1 MKRNILC
8 VLLSAGL
15 CLWGLTP
22 AAQEQEITVT
32 VDGAPVVF
40 ADQQPVMEAD
50 RILIPVRGV
59 FEAMGAEVTYLP
71 AQDGLPERALA
82 EKDGTAIVF
91 QIDGTAVSV
100 TENGEN
106 RTEYLDVPARLMN
119 DRTMIPLR
127 FLAETLGYTVDWIEE
142 ENRAE
147 ITAPDSGET
156 PDSEET
162 PDSGEAIQNSG
173 RVALGQYNGMA
184 IAADGSV
191 YAWGDGEYGQL
202 GGVERAE
209 EPVLLSGISGAVA
222 AACGRRSMYVL
233 KSDGTVWS
241 WGYNGA
247 GELGRKTE
255 GEADPVPGQVEGLS
269 GITAVSAGENF
280 ALALSKD
287 GKVYSWGD
295 NRSGQ
300 LGLSD
305 TENRQ
310 TPQEITA
317 ISGRVIS
324 LSAGSA
330 HGAAVT
336 SDQTVWLWGSNS
348 DGQLAKP
355 KGVKQEETPFRLS
368 SISRITAVSA
378 GEMQTL
384 ALRTDGSVYM
394 WGTTYIGLPKEETGE
409 TEETETPSAEGES
422 GEEEAVV
429 VKQIDEEGYYR
440 YDEPLRMRYIY
451 YDMEWEEDRIQIL
464 INAAQISAGGAQS
477 AALVDGKLYVWGD
490 SPLMPYRLKDQNW
503 RYYAQE
509 YTGLDGL
516 SAVYAGREKEV
527 YMLQDSGQ
535 LWRLD
540 SSGKTQI
547 MDLGTI

>member
-50 RILIPVRGV
+50 RILIPIRGV

-209 EPVLLSGISGAVA
+209 EPVLLSGLSGAVA

-464 INAAQISAGGAQS
+464 IDAAQISAGGAQS

>member
-1 MKRNILC
+1 
-8 VLLSAGL
+8 
-15 CLWGLTP
+15 
-22 AAQEQEITVT
+22 
-32 VDGAPVVF
+32 
-40 ADQQPVMEAD
+40 
-50 RILIPVRGV
+50 
-59 FEAMGAEVTYLP
+59 
-71 AQDGLPERALA
+71 
-82 EKDGTAIVF
+82 
-91 QIDGTAVSV
+91 
-100 TENGEN
+100 
-106 RTEYLDVPARLMN
+106 
-119 DRTMIPLR
+119 
-127 FLAETLGYTVDWIEE
+127 
-142 ENRAE
+142 
-147 ITAPDSGET
+147 
-156 PDSEET
+156 
-162 PDSGEAIQNSG
+162 
-173 RVALGQYNGMA
+173 
-184 IAADGSV
+184 
-191 YAWGDGEYGQL
+191 
-202 GGVERAE
+202 
-209 EPVLLSGISGAVA
+209 
-222 AACGRRSMYVL
+222 MYVL

-269 GITAVSAGENF
+269 GITAVSAGEIF

-355 KGVKQEETPFRLS
+355 KGVKQEETPFCLS